1 MCYTLSGKFSKVGLG
16 GHSNN
21 RLLLLVY
28 TMIESDGRER
38 HKL

>member
-1 MCYTLSGKFSKVGLG
+1 MCYTLSGRFLKVGLG